1 MSTTLGS
8 MFDVALDER
17 PGLADTYERQ
27 GVVHVRSLLD
37 DGEVAEIRETFM
49 EQVERDRSIGHD
61 DHVPDDDV
69 LARYPRFV
77 HPHRHTD
84 LAVGRLAR
92 RWMLEPRII
101 ERVTAMIGQALA
113 AQSMFYFKPPTARGQ
128 ALHQDNL
135 FLQAHPETCIA
146 AWIAVDDCDAANGG
160 LQVVPGSHRYE
171 LVCPG
176 EADSEESFT
185 TVEIPLPEGM
195 AAVQTEMRAGDVLFF
210 HGSTAH
216 GSGPNRTPDRF
227 RRSLIFHY
235 VPRSSTEIAR
245 FYNPLLTLDGAEVT
259 VTEAVGGGACGEGWQ
274 PSAPH

>member
-1 MSTTLGS
+1 MS
-8 MFDVALDER
+8 DVAVDQE
-17 PGLADTYERQ
+17 PLADTYARH
-27 GVVHVRSLLD
+27 GVALVRSLLD
-37 DGEVAEIRETFM
+37 DAEVTEIRETFM

-61 DHVPDDDV
+61 DHVPADDV

-84 LAVGRLAR
+84 LDVGRVAR

-101 ERVTAMIGQALA
+101 GRIAEMIGPPLA

-146 AWIAVDDCDAANGG
+146 AWIAIDDCDADNGG
-160 LQVVPGSHRYE
+160 LRVVPGSHAYE

-176 EADSEESFT
+176 EADTTESFT
-185 TVEIPLPEGM
+185 NQEVELPEGM
-195 AAVQTEMRAGDVLFF
+195 TAQQTEMAAGDVLFF
-210 HGSTAH
+210 HGSTVH
-216 GSGPNRTPDRF
+216 GSGPNRTADRF

-235 VPRSSTEIAR
+235 VPRDSTQIAR
-245 FYNPLLTLDGAEVT
+245 FYNPLLTPAGAEVT
-259 VTEAVGGGACGEGWQ
+259 VTLATGGGVCGDGWQ
-274 PSAPH
+274 PVAPH